1 VPADPDDPTP
11 GDEPHGSGIDPGR
24 ALLDQLRA
32 DARQLGAGGAGG
44 RRTRARRPGPG
55 AAGTP
60 AAPSGAHPDD
70 RDPQQLGTTLDRLTT
85 ERGWEAG
92 LATGGV
98 IGRWEQVVG
107 PDIAAHCT
115 PESHLD
121 GVLTVRADSTA
132 WATQVRLLA
141 ADLVRR
147 LNQEFGEG
155 TVARVVVRGPGRPSW
170 RKGPLHVPG
179 RGPRDTYG

>member
-1 VPADPDDPTP
+1 MSLPVWTATGWRSTAGRCDVPDDADDVPP
-11 GDEPHGSGIDPGR
+11 GVDSRGSGIDPGR
-24 ALLDQLRA
+24 ALLDRLRA
-32 DARQLGAGGAGG
+32 DARQRGG
-44 RRTRARRPGPG
+44 RPGPAGQRSRRAASG
-55 AAGTP
+55 AAQP
-60 AAPSGAHPDD
+60 AQPSGAHPDD
-70 RDPQQLGTTLDRLTT
+70 RDPQQLGATLDRLTA
-85 ERGWEAG
+85 ERGWESG

-107 PDIAAHCT
+107 SDLAAHCT
-115 PESHLD
+115 PETHED

-155 TVARVVVRGPGRPSW
+155 TVARVVVRGP
-170 RKGPLHVPG
+170 
-179 RGPRDTYG
+179 

>member
-1 VPADPDDPTP
+1 VPDDTDDGAP
-11 GDEPHGSGIDPGR
+11 GADPHGSGIDPGR

-32 DARQLGAGGAGG
+32 DARQRGRGGGPA
-44 RRTRARRPGPG
+44 ARRSRRG
-55 AAGTP
+55 ASGVVQP
-60 AAPSGAHPDD
+60 AQPSGAYPDE
-70 RDPQQLGTTLDRLTT
+70 RDPQLLGATLDRLTV
-85 ERGWEAG
+85 ERGWESG

-107 PDIAAHCT
+107 SDLAAHCT
-115 PESHLD
+115 PETHED

-170 RKGPLHVPG
+170 RKGPLHVSG